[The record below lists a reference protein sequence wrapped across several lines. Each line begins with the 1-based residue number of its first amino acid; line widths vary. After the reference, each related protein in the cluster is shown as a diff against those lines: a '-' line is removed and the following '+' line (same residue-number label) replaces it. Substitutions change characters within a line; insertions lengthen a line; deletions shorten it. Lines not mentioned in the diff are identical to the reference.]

1 MEQCWTGFRP
11 MASGTWPSPAAKM
24 VTAHRAQAVVRPLP
38 VGRAM
43 RSSGGG
49 GYDTRGGGGGWVGCA
64 GQVFL
69 GGGDAPWTS
78 GNVRGR
84 RRRRGDSFPS
94 AVESSGDRPG
104 WH

>member
-38 VGRAM
+38 AGRAM

-49 GYDTRGGGGGWVGCA
+49 GYDTRGVGVGGWVVPGKFFWA
-64 GQVFL
+64 VE
-69 GGGDAPWTS
+69 TH
-78 GNVRGR
+78 RGR
-84 RRRRGDSFPS
+84 Q
-94 AVESSGDRPG
+94 AM
-104 WH
+104 